1 VLGCSVREGKV
12 CPATRAWLRS
22 FTSNSDEIARDIIVK
37 LGRDADRCRSIA
49 GEKTASQGEN
59 IMNPISRRSMI
70 TTAAGGLLTATTAA
84 TAQTGQA
91 VPQPQRP
98 GHGGTDPG
106 PRNLMRDRQ
115 NSDILVPPSTDRGT
129 LPNLRFS
136 FSDAHMR
143 LEPGGWTRQVT
154 VRELGV
160 SKNIAGVNMRL
171 NAGGVREL
179 HWHKAAEWAYML
191 YGSAR
196 ITAIDAQGRNF
207 VDDVAVGDLWYF
219 ASGIPHSIQGLNPDG
234 AEFLLVFDD
243 GDFDEDNTFLISD
256 WFKHAPNEVL
266 AKNFGVSTSFF
277 GHTPDPNERYIFPA
291 PVPGPLSSD
300 RIPGATAM
308 PQSLSHRMLA
318 QQPIKTKSGTVRI
331 TDSAVFPASKNI
343 AAALVEVEPGAMREL
358 HWHPNTDE
366 WQYYIEGQ
374 ARMGVFGAAGQAR
387 TFDFMAGDVGYVPFA
402 MGHYIENTG
411 NTPLRFLEMFK
422 SSYYADV
429 SLNQWMAL
437 TPPELVEAHLNLDK
451 QVMAALRKE
460 KVPVVPA

>member
-1 VLGCSVREGKV
+1 MSL
-12 CPATRAWLRS
+12 
-22 FTSNSDEIARDIIVK
+22 
-37 LGRDADRCRSIA
+37 
-49 GEKTASQGEN
+49 
-59 IMNPISRRSMI
+59 ISRRNVI
-70 TTAAGGLLTATTAA
+70 ATAAGTVLTAAA
-84 TAQTGQA
+84 ANAQTA
-91 VPQPQRP
+91 DSIPQPRRP

-106 PRNLMRDRQ
+106 PRNLTRDRE
-115 NSDILVPPSTDRGT
+115 NPDLLVPPSTDHGT

-136 FSDAHMR
+136 FSDAHVR
-143 LEPGGWTRQVT
+143 QESGGWTRQVT

-171 NAGGVREL
+171 NAGASREL

-196 ITAIDAQGRNF
+196 ITGIDPEGRNF
-207 VDDVAVGDLWYF
+207 VDDVGVGDLWYF

-256 WFKHAPNEVL
+256 WFKHTPNEVL
-266 AKNFGVSTSFF
+266 AKNFGLDASLF
-277 GHTPDPNERYIFPA
+277 GHTRDPSELYIFPL

-300 RIPGATAM
+300 KIAGATTV
-308 PQSLSHRMLA
+308 PQSFSHRMMA

-331 TDSAVFPASKNI
+331 TDSKVFPASKTI

-366 WQYYIEGQ
+366 WQYYIEGR
-374 ARMGVFGAAGQAR
+374 ARMGVFAAAGQAR
-387 TFDFMAGDVGYVPFA
+387 TFDFRAGDVGFVPFA

-411 NTPLRFLEMFK
+411 TTPLRFLEIFK
-422 SSYYADV
+422 SDYYADV

-437 TPPELVEAHLNLDK
+437 TPPELVQGTLGVDNK
-451 QVMAALRKE
+451 VMAALRKE